1 MGFTLRNAKEY
12 NKFVILKNITKNNR
26 CYLWFEC
33 HIIETLFH
41 LIQGYNKN
49 YTMDNATSVLIQ
61 WLLEP
66 LQFAFMQRAILAV
79 VIVGLVTGVMGAY
92 VVTRGLAF
100 MGDTLAHSILPGVA
114 IAFISGGEKT
124 ALLVGGLIAGTLSA
138 VVIGLLTYG
147 RRLGED
153 TAIGIVFAGMLALGI
168 GIISAADNVGTDLQH
183 ILIGNILAV
192 TSDDLLLM
200 ALIGMMVL
208 GFVWLFYKE
217 LLVVSFDALLAETLH
232 LPGLRLHILLLVLL
246 AVTTVIGFQ
255 VVGVAMIAA
264 TLVTPAATA
273 RFFTNRLHILMLLA
287 AFIACGCGIVGMYIA
302 WYAHIAASAAI
313 VLLMT
318 FLFALA
324 FLFAPHK
331 GYIWSLRARRIK
343 NKLASA

>member
-1 MGFTLRNAKEY
+1 
-12 NKFVILKNITKNNR
+12 
-26 CYLWFEC
+26 
-33 HIIETLFH
+33 
-41 LIQGYNKN
+41 
-49 YTMDNATSVLIQ
+49 MDNLTSVLIQ

-66 LQFAFMQRAILAV
+66 LQFAFMQRAIFAV
-79 VIVGLVTGVMGAY
+79 IIVGIVTGVMGAY

-114 IAFISGGEKT
+114 IAFIVGGEKT
-124 ALLVGGLIAGTLSA
+124 LLLIGGLVAGTLSA

-168 GIISAADNVGTDLQH
+168 GIISAADNVGADLQH

-192 TSDDLLLM
+192 TSEDLVLMAGIGLIVLLL
-200 ALIGMMVL
+200 
-208 GFVWLFYKE
+208 VWLFYKE
-217 LLVVSFDALLAETLH
+217 FLVIAFDSLLAETLH

-273 RFFTNRLHILMLLA
+273 RYFTNRLNMMMLLA
-287 AFIACGCGIVGMYIA
+287 AIIASGCGIIGMYVA
-302 WYAHIAASAAI
+302 WYTHIAASAAI

-318 FLFALA
+318 SLFVLA

-331 GYIWSLRARRIK
+331 GYVWSLRVRRVSM
-343 NKLASA
+343 SAET